1 MPPGLT
7 TTEVEFIW
15 ETAGLQ
21 QGENVLDLMCGYGR
35 HAFELARKGATI
47 VAVDNLE
54 NYTNEIAQ
62 KAKAENLNIQA
73 VQADVAQWQATEI
86 FDAAI
91 CMGNSFAFFDKANAL
106 TILKN
111 VSTHLKPGGVFI
123 INSWMIAEIAIK
135 HFKERDWH
143 YAGDYQCILQSKFL
157 FSPTRIETQQTI
169 IGPGDVVEK
178 KTGVDFI
185 FTLNELDEIFQQAG
199 LATKHLYST
208 PRKKAFSLGDGVVY
222 IVAEKV

>member
-1 MPPGLT
+1 MPHGLT

-15 ETAGLQ
+15 EMAGLQ

-35 HAFELARKGATI
+35 HAFELARKGAAI

-54 NYTNEIAQ
+54 NYTNEITQ
-62 KAKAENLNIQA
+62 KAKSENLNIEAIQA
-73 VQADVAQWQATEI
+73 NVVNWQASQI

-185 FTLNELDEIFQQAG
+185 FTLNELE
-199 LATKHLYST
+199 
-208 PRKKAFSLGDGVVY
+208 
-222 IVAEKV
+222 